1 MKLLPVPASKSRLR
15 VTLLLGATV
24 LASSVAPVMTARL
37 SSAQA
42 PPNSSSSGAL
52 NSLFKEIWEAR
63 LRNSPEFAS
72 AIGDRRYN
80 DQLSDLSPRAVNER
94 LARSREFLARL
105 SAIDVSALADQ
116 ERLSAELMERQLI
129 EQEEASRFKEWEL
142 PVNQFH
148 GIHSDLPSEVADW
161 PFETVKDYDD
171 YVSRLKKM
179 PAQIRQ
185 ATENLNSGIE
195 DGRVQPAYLM
205 GKVLKQTEDIG
216 GRRPEN
222 SPFALPLKKIPAT
235 IPEASRKR
243 ITADVLNAIQ
253 DEITPAYSRFAR
265 FLRSV
270 EIPAGRKEPGIWA
283 TRDGDAYYAFC
294 VRRSTTL
301 DKTPAE
307 IHQIGIDEVKR
318 DEAEMLAIV
327 RKLGY
332 PDIKTFSVAMAKDPK
347 QHPTSKQDL
356 LDRYRRDEAQM
367 EPRLP
372 DLVGRLPKA
381 PFEVVEMPEYLGKD
395 QAAAWYAEGTA
406 DGSRPGRVN
415 INTYN
420 FEVRAIAPIEAVA
433 YHEGIPGHHLQL
445 SIAHELSGLPDFRKY
460 GDYTA
465 FVEGWALYSERLGKE
480 IGFYQDP
487 ISDYGRLEADIWR
500 AIRLVV
506 DTGVHS
512 EHWTRQQMIDYF
524 HAHSAIDETNVQ
536 AEVDRYIA
544 WPGQALGYK
553 MGQLKILELRARAKT
568 TLGPKFDL
576 KGFHDIVLD
585 SGALPLD
592 ILEQRVD
599 AWIKSKG

>member
-1 MKLLPVPASKSRLR
+1 M
-15 VTLLLGATV
+15 LLLGATV
-24 LASSVAPVMTARL
+24 LVSSVAPLSATRL
-37 SSAQA
+37 LSAQA
-42 PPNSSSSGAL
+42 PATSSSSGTL
-52 NSLFKEIWEAR
+52 DSLFKEMWEAR
-63 LRNSPEFAS
+63 LRDSPEFAS

-129 EQEEASRFKEWEL
+129 EQEEAGRFKEWEL
-142 PVNQFH
+142 PINQFH
-148 GIHSDLPSEVADW
+148 GIHSDLPSEVVDW

-179 PAQIRQ
+179 PVQIRQ

-205 GKVLKQTEDIG
+205 EKVLKQTEDIG
-216 GRRPEN
+216 GRKPEN
-222 SPFALPLKKIPAT
+222 SPFALPLKKFPAK

-243 ITADVLNAIQ
+243 ITEDVLNAIQ
-253 DEITPAYSRFAR
+253 DDITPAYARFAR

-307 IHQIGIDEVKR
+307 IHHIGIDEVKR
-318 DEAEMLAIV
+318 DETEMLAIV
-327 RKLGY
+327 KKLGY
-332 PDIKTFSVAMAKDPK
+332 PDIRTFSVAMVKDPR

-356 LDRYRRDEAQM
+356 LDRYRRYEAQM
-367 EPRLP
+367 KPRLP
-372 DLVGRLPKA
+372 DLFGRLPKV
-381 PFEVVEMPEYLGKD
+381 PLEVVEMPEYLGKD

-420 FEVRAIAPIEAVA
+420 FEGRAIAPIEAVA

-445 SIAHELSGLPDFRKY
+445 STAHELTGLPEFRKY
-460 GDYTA
+460 EDYTA

-512 EHWTRQQMIDYF
+512 QHWTRQQMVDYF

-553 MGQLKILELRARAKT
+553 MGQLKILELRAKAKT
-568 TLGPKFDL
+568 ALGPKFDL
-576 KGFHDIVLD
+576 KSFHDVVLD
-585 SGALPLD
+585 SGALPMD
-592 ILEQRVD
+592 VLEQRVN
-599 AWIKSKG
+599 AWIKSKSLGM